1 MGFDN
6 GGDRRGGDQWVARLV
21 WRRLVSGEID
31 GSGFDFA
38 IDFGWMARLG
48 FDFAQRE

>member
-1 MGFDN
+1 MVEIVGFDD

-38 IDFGWMARLG
+38 INFE
-48 FDFAQRE
+48 F